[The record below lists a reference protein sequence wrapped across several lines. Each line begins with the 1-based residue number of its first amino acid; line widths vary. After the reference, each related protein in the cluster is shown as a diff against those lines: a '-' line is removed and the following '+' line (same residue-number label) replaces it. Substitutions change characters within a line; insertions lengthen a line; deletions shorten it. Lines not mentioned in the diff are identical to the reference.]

1 MNSITPPTPPT
12 TPPAQ
17 GVARDMEAFGR
28 LPARTRE
35 LELLRDASEKA
46 IGPEGLALD
55 KKIQA
60 ATKAPAA
67 PAPDPAG

>member
-1 MNSITPPTPPT
+1 MNPT
-12 TPPAQ
+12 TPSPAQ
-17 GVARDMEAFGR
+17 GIARDMETFSR
-28 LPARTRE
+28 LPAQARE

-46 IGPEGLALD
+46 IGPAGLALD

-60 ATKAPAA
+60 ATKAPVT